1 MEWLEQI
8 HLSLA
13 VFEIDIL
20 GSDLF
25 RVPILI
31 PLFQTL
37 VITHFNLLLPNDSQR
52 RRTVSPL
59 NCWMTYKEVA
69 NIVS

>member
-1 MEWLEQI
+1 MEWLELV

-13 VFEIDIL
+13 VFEIDVWD
-20 GSDLF
+20 SDIFL
-25 RVPILI
+25 VPILML
-31 PLFQTL
+31 LFQTL
-37 VITHFNLLLPNDSQR
+37 VFTHFNSLLPNDLQR

-59 NCWMTYKEVA
+59 NCWMTYTETA